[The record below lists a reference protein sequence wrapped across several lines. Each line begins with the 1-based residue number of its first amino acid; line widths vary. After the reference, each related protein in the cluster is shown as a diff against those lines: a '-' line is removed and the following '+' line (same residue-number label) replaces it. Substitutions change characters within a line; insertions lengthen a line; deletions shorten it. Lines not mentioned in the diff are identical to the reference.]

1 MVGKIDSIMFFF
13 LTALLKLHNCRMT
26 WGKNVVR
33 MIEWYIQILEK
44 TKYRIVSI
52 HFIQL

>member
-1 MVGKIDSIMFFF
+1 MVGKKDSIMFCFF
-13 LTALLKLHNCRMT
+13 NSSVEITQLQDDL
-26 WGKNVVR
+26 GKNVVR